1 MSSAQSLLFV
11 TIAASVVM
19 LFVLSSLYRSN
30 VEGIRHWFVANATAL
45 GGFVLFAGRGVLPDV
60 LTFELANLVY
70 MVAISL
76 MLVGFRRHLSRSVP
90 VPSLL
95 AAMGAAMAILVFFH
109 YGVDVMAVRVATV
122 SVFHSIV
129 CLAMALAIRRAA
141 AQAPARYPYR
151 FTSNAALLLAA
162 AHALR
167 LVVSARELA
176 HLPTVLDA
184 ASWNMFFFAL
194 GSLAMPM
201 LTLGA
206 VMMANAQLVAQAT
219 HAADHDHLTGAS
231 SRRAFFRFA
240 EREHA
245 RVARTGTDL
254 TVLLFDIDHFKRIN
268 DTFGHAAGDQ
278 VLVDI
283 VRRTGSVIR
292 QMDVCAR
299 VGGEEFAV
307 LLPDAGAEMAA
318 RVAQRLRRA
327 LERPL
332 AVGAAQA
339 EVSYTVSIGIARLE
353 PGESI
358 GDLLMRADR
367 ALYAAKAAGRNTA
380 VCALPGGGTF
390 PVAA

>member
-1 MSSAQSLLFV
+1 
-11 TIAASVVM
+11 
-19 LFVLSSLYRSN
+19 
-30 VEGIRHWFVANATAL
+30 
-45 GGFVLFAGRGVLPDV
+45 
-60 LTFELANLVY
+60 
-70 MVAISL
+70 
-76 MLVGFRRHLSRSVP
+76 
-90 VPSLL
+90 
-95 AAMGAAMAILVFFH
+95 
-109 YGVDVMAVRVATV
+109 
-122 SVFHSIV
+122 
-129 CLAMALAIRRAA
+129 
-141 AQAPARYPYR
+141 
-151 FTSNAALLLAA
+151 
-162 AHALR
+162 
-167 LVVSARELA
+167 
-176 HLPTVLDA
+176 
-184 ASWNMFFFAL
+184 
-194 GSLAMPM
+194 MPM

>member
-1 MSSAQSLLFV
+1 
-11 TIAASVVM
+11 M

-60 LTFELANLVY
+60 LSIELANLVY

-76 MLVGFRRHLSRSVP
+76 MLAGFRRHLSRP
-90 VPSLL
+90 VPARKLI
-95 AAMGAAMAILVFFH
+95 AAIGVAMAVLVFFH
-109 YGVDVMAVRVATV
+109 YRVDLMLVRVVTV
-122 SVFHSIV
+122 SVFHSLV
-129 CLAMALAIRRAA
+129 CVAMGLAILRATP
-141 AQAPARYPYR
+141 QAPARYPYR
-151 FTSNAALLLAA
+151 FTGIAAMILAA
-162 AHALR
+162 AHSLR
-167 LVVSARELA
+167 LVVSVRELA
-176 HLPTVLDA
+176 HLPTLLDA

-194 GSLAMPM
+194 GALAMPM

-206 VMMANAQLVAQAT
+206 VMMANARLVAQAT
-219 HAADHDHLTGAS
+219 HAADHDYLTGAS

-254 TVLLFDIDHFKRIN
+254 SVLLFDVDHFKRIN
-268 DTFGHAAGDQ
+268 DTFGHATGDQ

-283 VRRTGSVIR
+283 VRRTGSLIR
-292 QMDVCAR
+292 QVDVCAR

-307 LLPDAGAEMAA
+307 LLPDAGAEMASL
-318 RVAQRLRRA
+318 VAQRLRRA

-332 AVGAAQA
+332 AVDGVEAG
-339 EVSYTVSIGIARLE
+339 VSYTVSIGIARLE
-353 PGESI
+353 PGETI
-358 GDLLMRADR
+358 GELLVRADR
-367 ALYAAKAAGRNTA
+367 ALYAAKASGRNAA
-380 VCALPGGGTF
+380 VCSLPGGGTL

>member
-1 MSSAQSLLFV
+1 
-11 TIAASVVM
+11 
-19 LFVLSSLYRSN
+19 
-30 VEGIRHWFVANATAL
+30 
-45 GGFVLFAGRGVLPDV
+45 
-60 LTFELANLVY
+60 
-70 MVAISL
+70 
-76 MLVGFRRHLSRSVP
+76 
-90 VPSLL
+90 
-95 AAMGAAMAILVFFH
+95 
-109 YGVDVMAVRVATV
+109 
-122 SVFHSIV
+122 
-129 CLAMALAIRRAA
+129 
-141 AQAPARYPYR
+141 
-151 FTSNAALLLAA
+151 
-162 AHALR
+162 
-167 LVVSARELA
+167 
-176 HLPTVLDA
+176 
-184 ASWNMFFFAL
+184 
-194 GSLAMPM
+194 
-201 LTLGA
+201 
-206 VMMANAQLVAQAT
+206 
-219 HAADHDHLTGAS
+219 
-231 SRRAFFRFA
+231 
-240 EREHA
+240 
-245 RVARTGTDL
+245 
-254 TVLLFDIDHFKRIN
+254 
-268 DTFGHAAGDQ
+268 
-278 VLVDI
+278 

>member
-1 MSSAQSLLFV
+1 
-11 TIAASVVM
+11 
-19 LFVLSSLYRSN
+19 
-30 VEGIRHWFVANATAL
+30 
-45 GGFVLFAGRGVLPDV
+45 
-60 LTFELANLVY
+60 
-70 MVAISL
+70 
-76 MLVGFRRHLSRSVP
+76 
-90 VPSLL
+90 
-95 AAMGAAMAILVFFH
+95 MGAAMAILVFFH

-122 SVFHSIV
+122 SVFHSMV
-129 CLAMALAIRRAA
+129 CLAMALAIRRAGP
-141 AQAPARYPYR
+141 QAPARYPYR
-151 FTSNAALLLAA
+151 FTSTAALLLAA

-167 LVVSARELA
+167 LVVSGRELA
-176 HLPTVLDA
+176 HLPTLLDA